1 MISHKYAKVCVR
13 ARLHVSQ
20 FIFLNLRG
28 QLALKSMVDDRKKE
42 QDASIV
48 KLSEP
53 EELLFPFLLA
63 VTDQAV

>member
-1 MISHKYAKVCVR
+1 M
-13 ARLHVSQ
+13 SQ